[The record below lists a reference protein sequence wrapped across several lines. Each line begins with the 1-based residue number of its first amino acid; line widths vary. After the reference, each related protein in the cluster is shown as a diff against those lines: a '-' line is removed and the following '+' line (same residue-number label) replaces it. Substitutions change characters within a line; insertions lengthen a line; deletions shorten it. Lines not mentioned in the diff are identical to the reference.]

1 MGRGRGRFL
10 SAAPRN
16 RDSENLPSRKPKWV
30 LTQTAF
36 DQLLDWL
43 DPDREQAG
51 RKYQNIRLKL
61 VKILACNGSASPED
75 LADEAINRVAK
86 RVPEIAPTYVGD
98 PALYFFGVAQ
108 NVFRESLKKRA
119 YAPPPPP
126 PDAADEKERRHQCLE
141 GCMQRLPPES
151 REMIREYYGEVKRVK
166 IDQRKGLAER
176 LGIAPNAL
184 RIRVHRLRAALKECV
199 FECMEA
205 AE

>member
-1 MGRGRGRFL
+1 MGRGRYL

-16 RDSENLPSRKPKWV
+16 RNSENLPPRKPKWV
-30 LTQTAF
+30 LTQAAF

-43 DPDREQAG
+43 NPDREQAG
-51 RKYQNIRLKL
+51 RKYESIRLKL
-61 VKILACNGSASPED
+61 IKILACNGSASPED

-108 NVFRESLKKRA
+108 NVFLESLKKPPFT
-119 YAPPPPP
+119 PPPQ
-126 PDAADEKERRHQCLE
+126 PDLADEKERRHQCLDR
-141 GCMQRLPPES
+141 CMQRLPAES
-151 REMIREYYGEVKRVK
+151 REMMREYYSEVKRVK
-166 IDQRKGLAER
+166 IDQRKSLAER

-199 FECMEA
+199 FQCLEA